1 MARKGRGKSTS
12 PASNVDGRRDD
23 ESQTP
28 KIVEDINESDD
39 EEIPEDYGCTEEEDA
54 IAAMVM
60 LNGNTNV
67 HDKLFQEE
75 AV

>member
-1 MARKGRGKSTS
+1 MTVAME
-12 PASNVDGRRDD
+12 AVD
-23 ESQTP
+23 SQ
-28 KIVEDINESDD
+28 VEEAAISDTAPVG
-39 EEIPEDYGCTEEEDA
+39 EEIPEDYGYTEEEDA
-54 IAAMVM
+54 IAAMIM